1 MTKYKEEKEGKVI
14 STNKESCE
22 TILREISVYENKLEK
37 ANQKLNEIVSNNTQL
52 KEKINVLRKEKVV
65 IEDVYKNLKEEL
77 DEKKI
82 NVE

>member
-1 MTKYKEEKEGKVI
+1 M
-14 STNKESCE
+14 
-22 TILREISVYENKLEK
+22 EK